1 MYILAPYVPTPPDVV
16 ERMLLLAQVTRDD
29 VVYDLGCGDGRI
41 LIAAARQFGAR
52 GVGVDIEPFWIQ
64 ESQRNA
70 QQANV
75 DHLLSFVA
83 QDALTVDLSPATV
96 LVLYLVEWSNS
107 KLLPMV
113 QRSMKAG
120 TRVVSHSFKMADWN
134 PSKVETFIDAT
145 GSKRSLYLWVV
156 GESGL

>member
-1 MYILAPYVPTPPDVV
+1 
-16 ERMLLLAQVTRDD
+16 LLLAQVTKDD
-29 VVYDLGCGDGRI
+29 LVYDLGCGDGRI
-41 LIAAARQFGAR
+41 LIAAARRVGAR

-64 ESQRNA
+64 ASRRNA

-75 DHLLSFVA
+75 DHLLTFVA

-96 LVLYLVEWSNS
+96 LVLYLVEWSTS

-145 GSKRSLYLWVV
+145 GSERSLYLWVV
-156 GESGL
+156 GESGP